1 VIPLL
6 TLLGFGGHAKVL
18 IDIAQL
24 NGLSINSLYDDDIR
38 KQNKIYN
45 SIAIKAPIDY
55 DSPDNIIIAIG
66 DNRIRKNISI
76 KATKA
81 HWTSIIH
88 PSAIISKDVY
98 IGEGTVIMAGVII
111 QPGSTIGRHCIIN
124 TGACIDHDCFIEDF
138 VHIAPKAALAG
149 GVMIGEGTLIG
160 IGSSIVPNVT
170 IGKWSTIGAGAAVI
184 CDIPDNCIAVGVPA
198 YVKKIENEST

>member
-1 VIPLL
+1 
-6 TLLGFGGHAKVL
+6 
-18 IDIAQL
+18 
-24 NGLSINSLYDDDIR
+24 
-38 KQNKIYN
+38 
-45 SIAIKAPIDY
+45 
-55 DSPDNIIIAIG
+55 
-66 DNRIRKNISI
+66 
-76 KATKA
+76 
-81 HWTSIIH
+81 
-88 PSAIISKDVY
+88 
-98 IGEGTVIMAGVII
+98 MAGVII

-198 YVKKIENEST
+198 YVKKIENEAT